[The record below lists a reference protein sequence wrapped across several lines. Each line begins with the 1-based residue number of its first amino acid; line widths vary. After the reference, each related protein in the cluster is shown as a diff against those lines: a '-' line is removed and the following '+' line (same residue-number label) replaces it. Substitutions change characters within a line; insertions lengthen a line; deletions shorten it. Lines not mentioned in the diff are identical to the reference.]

1 MSPEWL
7 FAFTHRSQLIRSF
20 SLLTGLS
27 TLVLADGFVL
37 IRLARL
43 SGAYLALALEGAVTL
58 VAVVIVGSTVNGLIR
73 TIRLDAGTGT
83 YRPLRYARL
92 AGAVIAGV
100 LLVVP
105 GFITDIV
112 GLLLY
117 LPPGRH
123 LFAALFV
130 RRHAA
135 GLHRVHE
142 YLTMEIFSTVATR
155 EADE

>member
-7 FAFTHRSQLIRSF
+7 FAFTHRSTLIRFF

-27 TLVLADGFVL
+27 TLVLADGLVL

-43 SGAYLALALEGAVTL
+43 SGAYLALAVEGAVTL
-58 VAVVIVGSTVNGLIR
+58 VAAVIVGSTVNGVIR
-73 TIRLDAGTGT
+73 TIRLDAHTGS
-83 YRPLRYARL
+83 YRPLRYAQL
-92 AGAVIAGV
+92 VGTVIAGV

-105 GFITDIV
+105 GFVTDIA

-123 LFAALFV
+123 TFAALFV

-135 GLHRVHE
+135 GLYRAHE
-142 YLTMEIFSTVATR
+142 YLTMEIFSTAAER
-155 EADE
+155 ESDE